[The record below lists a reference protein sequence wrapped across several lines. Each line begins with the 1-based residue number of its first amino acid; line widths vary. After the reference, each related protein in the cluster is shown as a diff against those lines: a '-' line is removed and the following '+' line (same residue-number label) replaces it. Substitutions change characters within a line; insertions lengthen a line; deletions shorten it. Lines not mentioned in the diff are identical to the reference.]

1 MDFER
6 LVFRNV
12 TTTFRDVTALQPEV
26 LLRCQS
32 LGWLVSTGQSALQ
45 MMLTIERDDERR
57 HWRIVARR
65 PEDAAALVVTRNW
78 PGPWPEPCRPDD
90 DLVAFIDPATDPATV
105 GHFVNQ
111 LREAGHEVE
120 ISWPVVIA

>member
-1 MDFER
+1 MVFER
-6 LVFRNV
+6 LV
-12 TTTFRDVTALQPEV
+12 FRDVTALQPEV

-32 LGWLVSTGQSALQ
+32 LGWLVSTGQPALQ

-57 HWRIVARR
+57 RWRIVARR
-65 PEDAAALVVTRNW
+65 LEGDAPIVVITRHW
-78 PGPWPEPCRPDD
+78 EGPWPEPCRPDD
-90 DLVAFIDPATDPATV
+90 DLVAFIDPATNPITV
-105 GHFVNQ
+105 SRFVNH